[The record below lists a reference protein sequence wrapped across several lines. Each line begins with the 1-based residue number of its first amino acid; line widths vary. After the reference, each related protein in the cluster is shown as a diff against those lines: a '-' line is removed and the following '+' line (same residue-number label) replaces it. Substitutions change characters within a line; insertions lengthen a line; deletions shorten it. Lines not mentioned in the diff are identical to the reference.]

1 MAIKAKAIKATKK
14 VTGKKLDGVIEA
26 FFYKHGN
33 CRQFNILDLGKIHR
47 AGVAAYQAAETH
59 ELGLVAGEAAVAAA
73 CDVYEAPD
81 KKAAQA
87 CTRALVEGA
96 LADLEEEGA
105 ALDGATFD
113 FAIPGLVLS

>member
-1 MAIKAKAIKATKK
+1 MAKTVKK
-14 VTGKKLDGVIEA
+14 ITGKKLDGAIEA

-33 CRQFNILDLGKIHR
+33 CRQFLIHDLGKIHR
-47 AGVAAYQAAETH
+47 AGLAAYQTAETH

-81 KKAAQA
+81 KKAPAA

-105 ALDGATFD
+105 ALDGAALDGAALD
-113 FAIPGLVLS
+113 FAIPGLVTT